1 MKTIFEE
8 VINRGTFDLKGLLKK
23 IDTFNVEGKLT
34 DEDRDELYVKAREA
48 ADVANSVDIIAKLT
62 ELEQRVLALENA
74 GADNDNNNDT
84 TTGETTV
91 DEYVVGKWYY
101 SGDKVTFEGAEYT
114 CIAPEGAVC
123 TWSPKEYPAFWDKT
137 SDDVL
142 SGLI

>member
-8 VINRGTFDLKGLLKK
+8 VISRGTFDLKGLLKK
-23 IDTFNVEGKLT
+23 IDVFNVEGKLT

-48 ADVANSVDIIAKLT
+48 ANVANSVDVIAKLA

-74 GADNDNNNDT
+74 DANNNT
-84 TTGETTV
+84 ATGEITV

-101 SGDKVTFEGAEYT
+101 SGDKVMFEGTEYV
-114 CIAPEGAVC
+114 CIAPESTVC
-123 TWSPKEYPAFWDKT
+123 TWSPKEYPTFWDKA
-137 SDDVL
+137 SGEDVL